1 MKPAMFF
8 AASAANMSDGA
19 ITIRRTWRGPGV
31 SLSVTSSPLLRS
43 RYCSTTLWMEYQN
56 GIATVLPPSSATL
69 LMPGC
74 TVSAEPAMWFHISTF
89 SGDWL
94 P

>member
-69 LMPGC
+69 LMSGC